1 VDRAARIRSAQMDGF
16 GTRPQPR
23 DLLREV
29 RSRHPGL
36 REAVIA
42 DIHATL
48 VHRGEHR
55 KLDSPGAAILEL
67 LRLIWVSDGFLAQVL
82 YRVKAALQ
90 RRGVPVLPRLAH
102 RLALITGQL
111 SIGDPALVQP
121 GLCLLHGQVV
131 IDGFVEIQSGV
142 VISPFVT
149 IGLQPND
156 IAGPTI
162 ERDARIGT
170 GAKVLGPITVG
181 AGAVVGANAVVLD
194 DVPEGATV
202 VGAPARPLAATA

>member
-1 VDRAARIRSAQMDGF
+1 MESFATPPR
-16 GTRPQPR
+16 PR
-23 DLLREV
+23 DLLRDV
-29 RSRHPGL
+29 RSRQPGL
-36 REAVIA
+36 REAVMA
-42 DIHATL
+42 DIRVTL

-55 KLDSPGAAILEL
+55 EIASRAAAILQL

-82 YRVKAALQ
+82 YRLKASLQ
-90 RRGVPVLPRLAH
+90 RRGVPLLPRLAH
-102 RLALITGQL
+102 RLALITGQV
-111 SIGDPALVQP
+111 SIGDPVLVHP

-131 IDGFVEIQSGV
+131 IDGFVEIHPGV

-162 ERDARIGT
+162 EQGARIGT

-181 AGAVVGANAVVLD
+181 ARAVIGANAVVLD
-194 DVPEGATV
+194 NVPDGV
-202 VGAPARPLAATA
+202 IVIGAPARPVSAHV

>member
-1 VDRAARIRSAQMDGF
+1 MDGI
-16 GTRPQPR
+16 GAKPQPR

-36 REAVIA
+36 REAVLA
-42 DIHATL
+42 DIHVTL

-55 KLDSPGAAILEL
+55 QLNSRGAAILEL

-82 YRVKAALQ
+82 YRLKATLQ
-90 RRGVPVLPRLAH
+90 RRGMPLLPRLAH
-102 RLALITGQL
+102 RLGLISGQV
-111 SIGDPALVQP
+111 SIGDPVLVHP

-131 IDGFVEIQSGV
+131 IDGFVEIHPGV

-162 ERDARIGT
+162 ERQVRIGT

-181 AGAVVGANAVVLD
+181 AGAVIGANAVVLD

-202 VGAPARPLAATA
+202 VGAPARPVAEIA

>member
-1 VDRAARIRSAQMDGF
+1 MENNGP
-16 GTRPQPR
+16 RPQAH

-36 REAVIA
+36 REAVLA
-42 DIHATL
+42 DIHVTL

-55 KLDSPGAAILEL
+55 QLDSRGGAILQL
-67 LRLIWVSDGFLAQVL
+67 LRLIWITDGFLAQVL
-82 YRVKAALQ
+82 YRFKAALQ
-90 RRGVPVLPRLAH
+90 RRGVPLLPRLAH
-102 RLALITGQL
+102 RLALITGQV
-111 SIGDPALVQP
+111 SIGDPVLVHP

-131 IDGFVEIQSGV
+131 IDGFVEVHPGV

-149 IGLQPND
+149 IGLQPSD

-162 ERDARIGT
+162 EREVRIGT

-181 AGAVVGANAVVLD
+181 AAAVIGANSVVLD

-202 VGAPARPLAATA
+202 VGAPASPVAAPA